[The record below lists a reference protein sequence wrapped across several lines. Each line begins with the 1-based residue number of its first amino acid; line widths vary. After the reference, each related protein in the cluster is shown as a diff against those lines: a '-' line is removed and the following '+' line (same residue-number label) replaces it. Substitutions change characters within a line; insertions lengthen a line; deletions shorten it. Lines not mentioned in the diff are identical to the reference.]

1 MAAFLLISERT
12 ETFFISRLREVIK
25 PFSSLEVL
33 DQNVNLTNSYDL
45 IIIDAT
51 VVQDVG
57 SLIIRL
63 RKENLQTPIVVA
75 AAAPT
80 WTRAREV
87 YQSGAQGYLEKSL
100 SDEEMRKALQSFCL
114 KIV

>member
-1 MAAFLLISERT
+1 
-12 ETFFISRLREVIK
+12 
-25 PFSSLEVL
+25 
-33 DQNVNLTNSYDL
+33 
-45 IIIDAT
+45 
-51 VVQDVG
+51 
-57 SLIIRL
+57 L